1 MYVVSELS
9 SEIFVMECGTEENRI
24 LQRVS
29 TLPES
34 MENNTCAAV
43 HLSEDGRYL
52 CASNRGHDSI
62 AVYAV
67 DAGTGLLTLAGRAG
81 TKGKTPRD
89 FCLCGDILL
98 SANQDSHTITMFQFD
113 EENGTITDMN
123 REISCASP
131 VCLVG
136 VPEP

>member
-9 SEIFVMECGTEENRI
+9 SEIFCDGMRHRGKSNSAE
-24 LQRVS
+24 S
-29 TLPES
+29 FHAAES

-67 DAGTGLLTLAGRAG
+67 DAGTGLLTLAGRTG

-89 FCLCGDILL
+89 F
-98 SANQDSHTITMFQFD
+98 
-113 EENGTITDMN
+113 
-123 REISCASP
+123 
-131 VCLVG
+131 
-136 VPEP
+136 